1 MFYLV
6 TVEDVIGIEPKEF
19 GGPLDQIAL
28 EKLISMYEGVV
39 DEELGYVITVLS
51 VEVDEVGYLLPR
63 DPASYHRVRCT
74 LLTYLPLLQEVVEGE
89 VVDVTEFGAFVRVV
103 TIDALLHLSQIMDDY
118 VSLDKKNMMLVGNK
132 TGLKLGVGDRVRA
145 RVVAVS
151 IGGGKVG
158 LTTRQP
164 YLGNLE
170 WIAQQIAPKP
180 AAKR

>member
-19 GGPLDQIAL
+19 GEPLDRIAM

-39 DEELGYVITVLS
+39 DEELGYVITVLN
-51 VEVDEVGYLLPR
+51 VEVEDIGYLLPR
-63 DPASYHRVRCT
+63 DPAAYHRVRCT

-118 VSLDKKNMMLVGNK
+118 VSLDKKNMTLVGNK
-132 TGLKLGVGDRVRA
+132 TGLKLGVGDKVRA

-170 WIAQQIAPKP
+170 WIAQQVAPKA